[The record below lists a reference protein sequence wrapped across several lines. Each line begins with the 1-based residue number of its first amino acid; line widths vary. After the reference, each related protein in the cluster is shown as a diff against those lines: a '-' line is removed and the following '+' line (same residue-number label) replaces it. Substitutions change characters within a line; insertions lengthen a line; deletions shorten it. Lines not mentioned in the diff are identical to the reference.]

1 MNKTTIELQD
11 YEAELIIKCLEYT
24 GVRGGVHQQY
34 NQVIGDIIEK
44 LNKAFKNNI
53 QKKSN

>member
-1 MNKTTIELQD
+1 MKTTIELQD

-24 GVRGGVHQQY
+24 GVRGGIHQQY

-44 LNKAFKNNI
+44 INKAFKE
-53 QKKSN
+53 KAEK